1 MTPEIHVEEQHVN
14 QQLDDPSDSPFRRA
28 DAVATEPLIVERPR
42 RRSRRLS
49 GLAATFVAA
58 LVAAGVG
65 SASTF
70 AVLTAE
76 DSHTTAPAASTGSGQ
91 AVSMVTTQQDLTS
104 MIATARKSVVTITV
118 QLAQSGSGRFG
129 GSGGGTAIG
138 SGVIV
143 TPNGY
148 ILTNAH
154 VVNGATSVSV
164 KTEDGTSYDASVVK
178 VLTDHDLALVK
189 IDATGLPAAP
199 VGTSSS
205 IKVGQTAIAIGSPLG
220 EFTDSVTA
228 GIVSALDRSI
238 QVGDEGTQNVTNLTG
253 LIQTD
258 AAINHGNSG
267 GPLLNAAGQVVGIN
281 TAAASSAQGLGFA
294 TPIDAAASLL
304 QLAGVNSVA

>member
-1 MTPEIHVEEQHVN
+1 MEEQHTN
-14 QQLDDPSDSPFRRA
+14 HPFADTESPFPRRE
-28 DAVATEPLIVERPR
+28 DAVASEPAVVARPR
-42 RRSRRLS
+42 RRGRRLS

-58 LVAAGVG
+58 LVAAGIG

-70 AVLTAE
+70 AVLTAT
-76 DSHTTAPAASTGSGQ
+76 DSQAPAATTSGGSGQ
-91 AVSMVTTQQDLTS
+91 AVSMVTTPQDLTS

-118 QLAQSGSGRFG
+118 QLAASGTGRFG

-148 ILTNAH
+148 VLTNAH

-164 KTEDGTSYDASVVK
+164 KTEDGTTYDATVVK
-178 VLTDHDLALVK
+178 VLADHDLALVK
-189 IDATGLPAAP
+189 IDASGLPAAP
-199 VGTSSS
+199 IGTSSS

-220 EFTDSVTA
+220 EFTDSVTE

-238 QVGDEGTQNVTNLTG
+238 QVGDDGTENVTNLTG

-267 GPLLNAAGQVVGIN
+267 GPLLNAAGQVIGIN
-281 TAAASSAQGLGFA
+281 TAAASSAEGLGFA